1 MNKPLKVAVGISGSQ
16 WHKRFASALEEK
28 INDGLLCYEFVDLA
42 RHDWLETV
50 RPFDAVIWKPSAMGI
65 SGSSHFKEKIY
76 VLDCLL
82 KKLVV
87 PNYSTIWHFESKIA
101 QSYLFAIH
109 NVPTPRTTA
118 TFSHQDAEEQ
128 LRAAAMPLVFKRSS
142 GAASKYVELV
152 RSAGRGL
159 RYCARAF
166 CGQLYGE
173 TSERFGSRRKAVLRS
188 LCKPWFWSFIRHY
201 LADREPSGCLYWQ
214 EYLPGNDADLRI
226 TVIGDRY
233 AYGFWRL
240 NREGDF
246 RASGGGRIDLQ
257 RAIPEECL
265 RYCLEVNRRLEFDSM
280 AYDILFKEGNFV
292 ISEISYGYLD
302 SVPYKAAGHYELQA
316 DGRLDFIPGHTWPQ
330 TLWIDWLLE
339 RAARRGIL
347 PESSR

>member
-1 MNKPLKVAVGISGSQ
+1 MNQPLKISVGISDDQ
-16 WHKRFASALEEK
+16 WDSRFASALEEK
-28 INDGLLCYEFVDLA
+28 NDGGSLCYELVDLA
-42 RHDWLETV
+42 RHDWLETL
-50 RPFDAVIWKPSAMGI
+50 RPFEAVIWKPHAMGI
-65 SGSSHFKEKIY
+65 SAASHFKEKIY

-109 NVPTPRTTA
+109 NLPTPRTVA

-128 LRAAAMPLVFKRSS
+128 LRAASMPLVFKRSS

-152 RSAGRGL
+152 RSTGRGL
-159 RYCARAF
+159 RSCARAF
-166 CGQLYGE
+166 CGQLYRE
-173 TSERFGSRRKAVLRS
+173 TRARCGSRAKAMLGS

-201 LADREPSGCLYWQ
+201 LADREPDGCLYWQ

-233 AYGFWRL
+233 AYGFWRR

-246 RASGGGRIDLQ
+246 RASGSGRIDFQ
-257 RAIPEECL
+257 RAIPEGPL

-280 AYDILFKEGNFV
+280 AYDILFKDGTFV
-292 ISEISYGYLD
+292 ISEISYAYLD
-302 SVPYKAAGHYELQA
+302 SVPYKAAGHYELRA
-316 DGRLDFIPGHTWPQ
+316 DGRLDFIPGHAWPE
-330 TLWIDWLLE
+330 TLWIEWLLE

-347 PESSR
+347 QERGR